1 MNVCNIS
8 RHRNNQQKF
17 NYRLSPDLRMSA
29 ARLVGFVA
37 VASVSLIGAYLL
49 YMKKVGE
56 FCQYFDIIGVKS
68 SLVILIYPEGGV

>member
-1 MNVCNIS
+1 MFVILVDIATINKSSIPD
-8 RHRNNQQKF
+8 
-17 NYRLSPDLRMSA
+17 SPYMRMSA

-37 VASVSLIGAYLL
+37 VASVSLIAAYLL

-56 FCQYFDIIGVKS
+56 YSLHVDIFGVKS

>member
-1 MNVCNIS
+1 
-8 RHRNNQQKF
+8 
-17 NYRLSPDLRMSA
+17 MSA

-56 FCQYFDIIGVKS
+56 FSLYVDIFGVKS